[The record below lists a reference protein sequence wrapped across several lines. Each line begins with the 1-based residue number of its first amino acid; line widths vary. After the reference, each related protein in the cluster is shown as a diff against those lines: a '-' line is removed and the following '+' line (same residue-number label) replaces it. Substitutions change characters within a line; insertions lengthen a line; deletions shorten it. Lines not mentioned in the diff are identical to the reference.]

1 MEEARKADIELDAAA
16 ANTDSNIEVGWLLG
30 IPLAIKDLEDVKG
43 LPTTKGSPLRSIE
56 KSEGEDG
63 EESYGYFGNLIIYKN
78 EIEDEPFVGRL
89 RDAGAIIIGKTNVPE
104 LGMGCHSYNNIHGTT
119 RNPKDLS
126 LSAGGSSG
134 GAAAAV
140 ASHMLS
146 ICDGSDMMGSLRNP
160 AGWNKLYSLRPTA
173 GMTEE
178 EGDESNILPYPIST
192 VGPIA
197 RDPLDLAM
205 YLQTILPERQQ
216 THFEASEVINSS
228 MSDLDTLVE
237 SSKIGWLGD
246 WGGSLPYEDGVL
258 SHCKRSLD
266 LFPSK
271 GDANIVCISTA
282 PFPSDQLWNAWMTI
296 RSSHI
301 WRTLKE
307 QIGCDESELISTL
320 KARGVKREA
329 VWECELGITKTL
341 QDLEHAKQIV
351 EDWALCSDEL
361 FNTYDF
367 LALPSSQ
374 VYPFDAGIDWP
385 KTIGNKKMNEYHRWM
400 EVMCPVTLL
409 GAPCV
414 TLPAAVDITSEQ
426 MIGIQVFAQAGKDAS
441 LLSLAR
447 WYHENQRCVY

>member
-30 IPLAIKDLEDVKG
+30 IPLAIKDLRLRGCKRFANNKG
-43 LPTTKGSPLRSIE
+43 IALRSIE

-197 RDPLDLAM
+197 RDPRDLAM

-216 THFEASEVINSS
+216 THFDASEVIDSS
-228 MSDLDTLVE
+228 MSDLDTLVR

-301 WRTLKE
+301 WRTLKN
-307 QIGCDESELISTL
+307 ELVVTSL
-320 KARGVKREA
+320 N
-329 VWECELGITKTL
+329 L
-341 QDLEHAKQIV
+341 
-351 EDWALCSDEL
+351 
-361 FNTYDF
+361 
-367 LALPSSQ
+367 
-374 VYPFDAGIDWP
+374 YP
-385 KTIGNKKMNEYHRWM
+385 
-400 EVMCPVTLL
+400 L
-409 GAPCV
+409 
-414 TLPAAVDITSEQ
+414 
-426 MIGIQVFAQAGKDAS
+426 
-441 LLSLAR
+441 
-447 WYHENQRCVY
+447 